1 MSYFKNAFNQKSLI
15 DDSSVYLESL
25 VLALIS

>member
-15 DDSSVYLESL
+15 DDSSVYLE
-25 VLALIS
+25 